1 MLCVS
6 TPSHPHHHVNV
17 PAGPGQSW
25 SQSSDISLGQGL
37 GSADSVYVRGAN
49 GGTESEVPTVLQ
61 CSGANSEHRGAD
73 PSNSGGIPGGH
84 RGAEVPTEACL
95 ERSAD
100 PSNSGGI
107 PGGHRGAEVPTEA
120 CLERSATVGT
130 LSVYYVRGPG
140 ANAGTEFCIL
150 CFDSAARPRA
160 ACS

>member
-1 MLCVS
+1 MEFVSLKSDAKFVSNVWLCVS

-37 GSADSVYVRGAN
+37 GSADSVYVREPGAN
-49 GGTESEVPTVLQ
+49 GGTEFPTVLQ

-95 ERSAD
+95 ERSA
-100 PSNSGGI
+100 
-107 PGGHRGAEVPTEA
+107 
-120 CLERSATVGT
+120 TVGT
-130 LSVYYVRGPG
+130 LRGPG
-140 ANAGTEFCIL
+140 ANAGTEFGIL